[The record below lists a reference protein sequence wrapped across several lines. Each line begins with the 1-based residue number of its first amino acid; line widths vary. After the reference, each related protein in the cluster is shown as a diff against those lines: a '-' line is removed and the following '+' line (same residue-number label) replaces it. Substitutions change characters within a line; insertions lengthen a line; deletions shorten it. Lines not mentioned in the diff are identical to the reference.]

1 MSAPERRADAVDV
14 AGIGFG
20 PSNLSLAI
28 ALHEQPGTSARFFER
43 QAEFGWHRGMLLDDA
58 TMQVSFL
65 KDLVTMRDPA
75 SDFSFVSYLTD
86 RGRLADFINRKTL
99 FPLRIEFHDY
109 LSWAAGR
116 VDDLVSYGSEVVDVR
131 PVDEDGE
138 LVAFDVVARGPG
150 GGTVVTRARTVVV
163 GCGLT
168 PVVPAGVTCSDRVWH
183 TSELLGRVAEVEA
196 SDRAPTRFA
205 VVGAGQSAAEA
216 VDHLYKRFP
225 DAEVCSV
232 FSRFGYSPADDS
244 PFANRVFDP
253 DAVDE
258 FHGAPES
265 AKRVILDY
273 HRNTNYSV
281 VDGDLIE
288 SLYDAHYRELVE
300 GHERLRIMNV
310 SRVTEQVEGDAGVR
324 LHVESATTLE
334 TEVLDCDAVVYA
346 TGYRP
351 ADPLAL
357 LGSAGGL
364 VAVEDDLPVI
374 ERDHSMRLR
383 DDHAGPARLFLQG
396 ADEHA
401 FGLTSTLLS
410 TVAVRA
416 GEIAGAITGAK
427 GAVGAG
433 AGR

>member
-1 MSAPERRADAVDV
+1 MSTERREPAVDV

-28 ALHEQPGTSARFFER
+28 ALHETEGTSARFFER
-43 QAEFGWHRGMLLDDA
+43 QAEFGWHRGMLLEDA

-109 LSWAAGR
+109 LSWAAAR

-131 PVDEDGE
+131 PVEEDGE
-138 LVAFDVVARGPG
+138 VHAFDVVAREPD
-150 GGTVVTRARTVVV
+150 GGTTVTRATTVVV

-168 PVVPAGVTCSDRVWH
+168 PVVPAGVACSARIWH
-183 TSELLGRVAEVEA
+183 TSELLGRVDELAG
-196 SDRAPTRFA
+196 SDRTPERFV

-216 VDHLYKRFP
+216 VDHLYRRFP

-253 DAVDE
+253 EAVDE
-258 FHGAPES
+258 FHRAPES
-265 AKRVILDY
+265 AKRDILDY

-288 SLYDAHYRELVE
+288 SLYAAHYQELVE
-300 GHERLRIMNV
+300 GRERLRIMNV
-310 SRVTEQVEGDAGVR
+310 SRVTEQVEGEDGVR
-324 LHVESATTLE
+324 LHVESSTTLE

-351 ADPLAL
+351 TDPVAL

-364 VAVEDDLPVI
+364 VALEDDLPVV
-374 ERDHSMRLR
+374 ERDHGLRLR
-383 DDHAGPARLFLQG
+383 VPTAGARLFLQG

-427 GAVGAG
+427 GPVAAGVGD
-433 AGR
+433 